1 MVERV
6 QGECMLYRR
15 KVFLNLVLR
24 HKKPLSLVRLQ
35 ALMFLFVKSTENAYY
50 DFIPH
55 TYGCYSISLYNDQE
69 ALTKQDVVIEARG
82 DSPFNSFLSVDNQR
96 GELDSIL
103 LEDEDSPL
111 LDKLIGDSEHQ
122 SDDDLLER
130 VLKAYPFYAIRSL
143 LLDRFSSDQVFI
155 SKIQTI
161 RDHVTSAPRYL
172 YTIGYEG
179 LSIDG
184 FLQSLILQNIKTLV
198 DVRKSGF
205 SMRPEFRK
213 KNLEAALVEA
223 GIQYY
228 PMPEVGIPAS
238 NRKELLPLGRGDL
251 LAWYVDTTLPMC
263 EKYASV
269 VAALVAKENIALMCY
284 EKDPKDCHRSL
295 FAEYCQRVQPSIPG
309 IKHLGEAGVYT
320 SSNVSNTWSI

>member
-1 MVERV
+1 
-6 QGECMLYRR
+6 MLYRR

-35 ALMFLFVKSTENAYY
+35 ALMFLLVKSTGNAYY

-96 GELDSIL
+96 VELDSIL
-103 LEDEDSPL
+103 LKDEDSPL
-111 LDKLIGDSEHQ
+111 LDKLICDSEHQ

-198 DVRKSGF
+198 DVRKSAF

-213 KNLEAALVEA
+213 KNLEAALMEA

-238 NRKELLPLGRGDL
+238 NRKELLPSGRRCDL
-251 LAWYVDTTLPMC
+251 FKWYSENTLPLC
-263 EKYASV
+263 ERYASV
-269 VAALVAKENIALMCY
+269 VARLVSRENIALMCY

>member
-1 MVERV
+1 M
-6 QGECMLYRR
+6 
-15 KVFLNLVLR
+15 FLNLVLR

-35 ALMFLFVKSTENAYY
+35 ALMFLLVKSTGNAYY

-96 GELDSIL
+96 VELDSIL
-103 LEDEDSPL
+103 LKDEDSPL
-111 LDKLIGDSEHQ
+111 LDKLICDSEHQ

-198 DVRKSGF
+198 DVRKSAF

-213 KNLEAALVEA
+213 KNLEAALMEA

-238 NRKELLPLGRGDL
+238 NRKELLPSGRRCDL
-251 LAWYVDTTLPMC
+251 FKWYSENTLPLC
-263 EKYASV
+263 ERYASV
-269 VAALVAKENIALMCY
+269 VARLVSRENIALMCY

>member
-1 MVERV
+1 
-6 QGECMLYRR
+6 
-15 KVFLNLVLR
+15 VFLNLVLR

-96 GELDSIL
+96 VELDSIL
-103 LEDEDSPL
+103 LKDEDSPL

-161 RDHVTSAPRYL
+161 RDQVTSAPRYL

-198 DVRKSGF
+198 DVRKSAF

-238 NRKELLPLGRGDL
+238 NRKELLPSGRRCDL
-251 LAWYVDTTLPMC
+251 FKWYSENTLPLC
-263 EKYASV
+263 ERYASV
-269 VAALVAKENIALMCY
+269 VAGLVSRENIVLMCY

>member
-1 MVERV
+1 
-6 QGECMLYRR
+6 MLYRR

-96 GELDSIL
+96 VELDSIL
-103 LEDEDSPL
+103 LKDEDSPL

-161 RDHVTSAPRYL
+161 RDQVTSAPRYL

-198 DVRKSGF
+198 DVRKSAF

-238 NRKELLPLGRGDL
+238 NRKELLPSGRRCDL
-251 LAWYVDTTLPMC
+251 FKWYSENTLPLC
-263 EKYASV
+263 ERYASV
-269 VAALVAKENIALMCY
+269 VAGLVSRENIVLMCY

>member
-1 MVERV
+1 M
-6 QGECMLYRR
+6 
-15 KVFLNLVLR
+15 FLNLVLR

-96 GELDSIL
+96 VELDSIL
-103 LEDEDSPL
+103 LKDEDSPL

-161 RDHVTSAPRYL
+161 RDQVTSAPRYL

-198 DVRKSGF
+198 DVRKSAF

-238 NRKELLPLGRGDL
+238 NRKELLPSGRRCDL
-251 LAWYVDTTLPMC
+251 FKWYSENTLPLC
-263 EKYASV
+263 ERYASV
-269 VAALVAKENIALMCY
+269 VAGLVSRENIALMCY